1 MPAPPVSPANNPAV
15 ICPERSGG
23 RSVRSKSAHQTT
35 PVACDQK
42 PTMSGVKRRAVI
54 PAALLENVMHVA
66 ALRPRAMG
74 STYNIIMKSC
84 HSEARA
90 R

>member
-1 MPAPPVSPANNPAV
+1 MPVPPASPAINPPV

-23 RSVRSKSAHQTT
+23 RSTRSKSAHQTA

-54 PAALLENVMHVA
+54 PATMLENPMHVA
-66 ALRPRAMG
+66 APRPSAIG
-74 STYNIIMKSC
+74 ST
-84 HSEARA
+84 
-90 R
+90 